1 MSGNLATQRSHEDG
15 ALRRRQGF
23 TLVELLVVIGIIAVL
38 IALFLPARRTSREAA
53 RRSQCTNNLKQ
64 IGLAISSY
72 ADVFKALP
80 PAYTVDA
87 DGNRLH
93 SWRTLIL
100 PFLEQKPLFDQID
113 LSKAWDDPA
122 NAAALNASVAAYRCP
137 SAGCPENHTTYTA
150 ILAPNGCFLPAES
163 RRLAEIS
170 DDHAQTLLVIE
181 VDPEHAVPW
190 MAPTDADLN
199 VLLGFN
205 RETKLAHPGGFNAA
219 FVDGSVRFLLAELPA
234 DERRA
239 LVSIAG
245 DDH

>member
-1 MSGNLATQRSHEDG
+1 MMGDRAASSRVENHASQ
-15 ALRRRQGF
+15 RRQGF

-38 IALFLPARRTSREAA
+38 IALFLPARRTAREAA
-53 RRSQCTNNLKQ
+53 RRSQCANNLKQ
-64 IGLAISSY
+64 IAVGLCNY
-72 ADVFKALP
+72 ADVYHALP

-87 DGNRLH
+87 DGKPLH
-93 SWRTLIL
+93 SWRTLLL

-122 NAAALNASVAAYRCP
+122 NAEALNTSVPAYRCP
-137 SAGCPENHTTYTA
+137 SAGCPENHTIYSAVVAT
-150 ILAPNGCFLPAES
+150 NGCFLPSES
-163 RRLAEIS
+163 RRLAEIT
-170 DDHAQTLLVIE
+170 DDHAKTLLVIE
-181 VDPEHAVPW
+181 VDPQHAVPW
-190 MAPTDADLN
+190 MAPTDADVD

-205 RETKLAHPGGFNAA
+205 RETTFAHPGGFTAA
-219 FVDGSVRFLLAELPA
+219 FVDGSVRFLSADLPA